1 MGDIRPS
8 KFRNELTRYLQQCQ
22 NVTPPVLNEESD
34 LVDATLRVCSGLADR
49 HTRLTLIDNLLR
61 RKSVL
66 PSDATTYAKVFCYV
80 SSELLPLACFCSTE
94 NMSFDADLCL
104 CLHMLTY
111 FLSKAASTPEVIQ
124 SLKALLPCMASVL
137 RLTSMDSMLSSF
149 TFLIQI
155 FRFEDS
161 NAYAHSILKVLQE
174 SNVPPV
180 QRMQSY
186 FDLLR
191 QLLCDGNFQARRL
204 VIIYAVLGSLSVEQW
219 TDSPTDSS
227 YLPLSLLTQAFL
239 HYTNTNLPVSSMD
252 TTDLYFLAKIGQTW
266 SSRYSTMSLQ
276 LKGREDG
283 QVPGIGLKQPPVS
296 DLLRFSLEMKSSS
309 VSVVRHCCLETFENL
324 LRAHLTCCNVC
335 CSSSGS
341 GCCDVVSE
349 ILFHTGRSSWLLR
362 GTLNVLTR
370 LVELIFQRTK
380 YSVSW
385 LLDCF
390 VEDNHSEDR
399 QESSSAFVASRLLM
413 CAADPSLAI
422 YVAELYVLIANRLLI
437 TNASLLRSW
446 LKPLVTLAGQDYE
459 TYGASINQ
467 YVLPKLASVD
477 LSLLSEM
484 IETINESQPN
494 ACTSLLFGCYRLAL
508 RAGQNGRKRFSFG
521 LPSCYS
527 LLRRILTCHDIQAR
541 ADALEFLRTATQECK
556 DSNELMQ
563 LVDIFFSFLRVNLWE
578 PQRSARQQIS
588 YVTYV
593 VAKALLG
600 RFLKAKAKN
609 TLDSTGTLTTF
620 EPRDRL
626 LPLTALL
633 LQGLY
638 PGVPAARM
646 SLSLSGLYNLAI
658 ALKESVGENHKAND
672 YTLGLFC
679 RAARLSL
686 DIGFSDMK
694 DDSCEFALNSAGIKQ
709 FSSRLFVGLCSPY
722 EEDREYAL
730 QICLSTGLASK
741 MAPGLISRLWRE
753 SLTVFA
759 TSARPD
765 VSPLAWQFIRLA
777 INAVPE
783 SPVDENTSTLENS
796 KDDPL
801 LQLDLTTPPRERL
814 LLAVSCLLNSIETQ
828 LHSAETVPVEGLL
841 AVAAS
846 KPFYAMLSAVRSILS
861 NSTSEV
867 TQSCDKSNQGKVIQ
881 VRRVGK
887 HRVDCVDVS
896 VDAEQLFGRLS
907 DATSIADRIIGLA
920 LRISG
925 LLLPILSTAAPEGHL
940 PGAEDGMGVTFDPME
955 HLDPDV
961 LSDASETRKF
971 PEYLTVCCWRS
982 VRELSILLGVCLPQ
996 IAGLMPVHTPST
1008 SIKPSSASGLKLSD
1022 DQILKISQFFCTQ
1035 LLCGRH
1041 RGALEQCSI
1050 GFACFCSSLL
1060 STKETKLKRLPS
1072 IWLDVVLLDLLNEY
1086 DSVDKEELDDF
1097 VRRARMIP
1105 LSSVRRNGGG
1115 YCSTRRSAGLPF
1127 FIQSILATI
1136 WGTPSADRDVICTS
1150 ITRLLNLVDKTLH
1163 GSSSS
1168 SCSFDLVERCV
1179 VVLNVARALFRATG
1193 LAQPTSQFVERATC
1207 LVLDGMGSAEWSIRN
1222 SSGLLY
1228 GALVERIF
1236 GGNRS
1241 REAANRKN
1249 CLTSASFFARY
1260 PSLKQQLLR
1269 VFEETSDNLISP
1281 ALAQMKQYASLFLLT
1296 RLLPPHQSCTASGLV
1311 ESTFG
1316 PFVLR
1321 CAASCSIRIRTLAA
1335 RAVSCLI
1342 HADRL
1347 PVVVEAYIGH
1357 LERLTAACGP
1367 YPSAR
1372 SNCNFIHGLLLQ
1384 LRQLFSL
1391 DFWPVQP
1398 RSPRSSLLL
1407 KLAKDLSCLADPIA
1421 TPCPLIRKTFMSIV
1435 QTQLHL
1441 DMNVPHSEPP
1451 GLGIEAS
1458 ELRLRLI
1465 VTGCLSALRE
1475 EGVSHLPETQSLL
1488 SILRQTTSSECQ
1500 ASVLRETLFFLT
1512 ESPQTFATHLYDL
1525 GPKDLTIVYSRS
1537 GALDPEF
1544 GDCVVKWIGLIDL
1557 VEFLRVLPMTVIANH
1572 MVVRYG
1578 LSLLTVL
1585 LPFASV
1591 DTNKSIITMF
1601 QWMASCFTS
1610 KDVYY
1615 GLYSPFIYYLAAVF
1629 RKKTRSPSEL
1639 DQLSDRSFACALT
1652 NLLEQF
1658 TGDVLR
1664 RDDFFDDEVREA
1676 FVNAI
1681 GELFVF
1687 AQNFRYTES
1696 IRLFQFLLESLL
1708 NFNHPELQKV
1718 ACKNC
1723 LRFLETSRTD
1733 DLTSQ
1738 NTNITPLPYVVLPL
1752 LIKHVLEHGLLQV
1765 SQLIAVTQALFVPV
1779 SSSANH
1785 SPQESQQRVFAHND
1799 PQCLTDM
1806 IAIFSTVTR
1815 TIGGLKTLTSNPSS
1829 KESLYLAARKQIAAV
1844 FERVHG
1850 EWLYDPK
1857 LTTEP
1862 IEVRRLFELTCLDA
1876 FTRYL
1881 GTLTDCD

>member
-1 MGDIRPS
+1 
-8 KFRNELTRYLQQCQ
+8 
-22 NVTPPVLNEESD
+22 
-34 LVDATLRVCSGLADR
+34 
-49 HTRLTLIDNLLR
+49 
-61 RKSVL
+61 
-66 PSDATTYAKVFCYV
+66 
-80 SSELLPLACFCSTE
+80 
-94 NMSFDADLCL
+94 
-104 CLHMLTY
+104 
-111 FLSKAASTPEVIQ
+111 
-124 SLKALLPCMASVL
+124 
-137 RLTSMDSMLSSF
+137 MLSSF

-161 NAYAHSILKVLQE
+161 NAYAHSTLQVLQE

-180 QRMQSY
+180 QRIHSY

-191 QLLCDGNFQARRL
+191 QLLYDGNFQARRL
-204 VIIYAVLGSLSVEQW
+204 VIIYAVLGSLSAEQW
-219 TDSPTDSS
+219 ADSPTDSGC
-227 YLPLSLLTQAFL
+227 LPLSLLTEAFL

-252 TTDLYFLAKIGQTW
+252 TTELYFLAKIGQTW
-266 SSRYSTMSLQ
+266 SSRYRYHEFFSNVTSSNMSLQ
-276 LKGREDG
+276 LKGRGDG
-283 QVPGIGLKQPPVS
+283 QVSGIGLKQPPIS

-309 VSVVRHCCLETFENL
+309 VSV
-324 LRAHLTCCNVC
+324 
-335 CSSSGS
+335 
-341 GCCDVVSE
+341 
-349 ILFHTGRSSWLLR
+349 
-362 GTLNVLTR
+362 
-370 LVELIFQRTK
+370 
-380 YSVSW
+380 
-385 LLDCF
+385 
-390 VEDNHSEDR
+390 
-399 QESSSAFVASRLLM
+399 
-413 CAADPSLAI
+413 
-422 YVAELYVLIANRLLI
+422 AELHVLIANRLLI

-467 YVLPKLASVD
+467 YILPKLASVD

-494 ACTSLLFGCYRLAL
+494 VCISLLFDCYRLAL
-508 RAGQNGRKRFSFG
+508 QAGQKGRKRFNFG
-521 LPSCYS
+521 LSSCYR
-527 LLRRILTCHDIQAR
+527 LLRQILTCHDIQAR
-541 ADALEFLRTATQECK
+541 VDALEFLRTAIQGCK

-578 PQRSARQQIS
+578 PQRSVRQQIS
-588 YVTYV
+588 YVIYV
-593 VAKALLG
+593 VRVLYQGLDHFQSLSLFAQVAKGLLG
-600 RFLKAKAKN
+600 GFSKAKAKN
-609 TLDSTGTLTTF
+609 TLDSTEPLSTF
-620 EPRDRL
+620 EPRHRL
-626 LPLTALL
+626 LPLAALL

-658 ALKESVGENHKAND
+658 ALDESAGENHKAND
-672 YTLGLFC
+672 YTLGLFG

-686 DIGFSDMK
+686 DIGFSDSK
-694 DDSCEFALNSAGIKQ
+694 DDSCDFTLDSAGIKQ

-722 EEDREYAL
+722 EGDREYAL
-730 QICLSTGLASK
+730 QIYLRTGSTHCRSTFPRVWQVK
-741 MAPGLISRLWRE
+741 C
-753 SLTVFA
+753 
-759 TSARPD
+759 
-765 VSPLAWQFIRLA
+765 PLAWQCIRLA
-777 INAVPE
+777 INAVPK
-783 SPVDENTSTLENS
+783 SPVDEDTSTLENS
-796 KDDPL
+796 QDDPL
-801 LQLDLTTPPRERL
+801 LQLDLSTPPRERL
-814 LLAVSCLLNSIETQ
+814 LLAVTCLLNSIETQ

-861 NSTSEV
+861 NSTADV
-867 TQSCDKSNQGKVIQ
+867 TQSCEESNQSKVVP
-881 VRRVGK
+881 VRKMGK
-887 HRVDCVDVS
+887 HRIDRVDVS
-896 VDAEQLFGRLS
+896 VDA
-907 DATSIADRIIGLA
+907 DLA
-920 LRISG
+920 HPR
-925 LLLPILSTAAPEGHL
+925 
-940 PGAEDGMGVTFDPME
+940 
-955 HLDPDV
+955 DPDV

-996 IAGLMPVHTPST
+996 IAGLIPVHTPST
-1008 SIKPSSASGLKLSD
+1008 SNRMSSASGRKLSD
-1022 DQILKISQFFCTQ
+1022 DQVLKTSQFFCTQ

-1050 GFACFCSSLL
+1050 GFSRFCSSLL
-1060 STKETKLKRLPS
+1060 STKENKLKSLPS
-1072 IWLDVVLLDLLNEY
+1072 IWLDVVLLDLLNEH
-1086 DSVDKEELDDF
+1086 DSEDKEELDAF

-1105 LSSVRRNGGG
+1105 LSSVRRVGG

-1136 WGTPSADRDVICTS
+1136 WETPSADRNVICTS

-1163 GSSSS
+1163 DPSSS
-1168 SCSFDLVERCV
+1168 SCSFELVERCV

-1207 LVLDGMGSAEWSIRN
+1207 LALDGMGSAEWNIRN

-1249 CLTSASFFARY
+1249 CLTSASFFTRY

-1269 VFEETSDNLISP
+1269 VFEATSDNLISP

-1296 RLLPPHQSCTASGLV
+1296 RLLPPHQSCAASGLV

-1357 LERLTAACGP
+1357 LERLTAAGGP
-1367 YPSAR
+1367 HSSAR

-1407 KLAKDLSCLADPIA
+1407 KLAKTLSFLADPIA

-1435 QTQLHL
+1435 QTRLHL
-1441 DMNVPHSEPP
+1441 DMNVSHSEVP

-1465 VTGCLSALRE
+1465 VTGCLTALRE
-1475 EGVSHLPETQSLL
+1475 EGISHLSETQSFL

-1500 ASVLRETLFFLT
+1500 ASVFREALFFLT
-1512 ESPQTFATHLYDL
+1512 ESLQTFATHLYDL
-1525 GPKDLTIVYSRS
+1525 GPEDLTIVYSRS
-1537 GALDPEF
+1537 GALDPRF
-1544 GDCVVKWIGLIDL
+1544 GDRVVKWIGLVDL
-1557 VEFLRVLPMTVIANH
+1557 VEFLRVLPMTVRANH
-1572 MVVRYG
+1572 MVLRYG
-1578 LSLLTVL
+1578 LSLLIVL
-1585 LPFASV
+1585 LPFASA

-1601 QWMASCFTS
+1601 EWMVSCFAS

-1629 RKKTRSPSEL
+1629 RKKTCLPSEL
-1639 DQLSDRSFACALT
+1639 NELSDKSFVCALT

-1658 TGDVLR
+1658 TGDVFR
-1664 RDDFFDDEVREA
+1664 RDDFFDDEIREA

-1681 GELFVF
+1681 GGLFLS
-1687 AQNFRYTES
+1687 AQNFRYTGKLNL
-1696 IRLFQFLLESLL
+1696 LFQFLLESLL
-1708 NFNHPELQKV
+1708 NFNHPELQKL
-1718 ACKNC
+1718 ACENC

-1733 DLTSQ
+1733 DLTNQ
-1738 NTNITPLPYVVLPL
+1738 NSNITPMPYVVLPL

-1765 SQLIAVTQALFVPV
+1765 SQVIAVTQALFVPV
-1779 SSSANH
+1779 SSSADR

-1799 PQCLTDM
+1799 PKRLTDM
-1806 IAIFSTVTR
+1806 ITTFSTVTQ
-1815 TIGGLKTLTSNPSS
+1815 TIGGLKTLMSNPCSM
-1829 KESLYLAARKQIAAV
+1829 ESLYLGARKQIATV

-1850 EWLYDPK
+1850 ELLCDSK
-1857 LTTEP
+1857 LVTEP
-1862 IEVRRLFELTCLDA
+1862 IEVRRLFELTCLDVFA
-1876 FTRYL
+1876 RNL
-1881 GTLTDCD
+1881 GTLTYCD